1 MNMPANKRNP
11 AIGLVDIGTPV
22 AATVRMSAPAA
33 ERAVVPGSRSGVI
46 SALLV
51 VAIAAAAWFFFE
63 TLFVPR
69 ASVPVP
75 IAEVPAP
82 VVALPPVFVPTE
94 SSSLP
99 VINLPTADVQ
109 TGSGPVESVPNV
121 VREDPPANTAPTV
134 TAAAA
139 PTRHARARQDAPR
152 SATQFSAVRLPGGE
166 LSVDAKNQV
175 SLPPVS
181 EPPAAPAST
190 STTTRAEPVVSDDA
204 VQSVV
209 IPARPEETSRRS
221 MPDGTTV
228 IGRFADS
235 WSDIGSVS
243 VDVATISM
251 RAPPAAHTAKP
262 EYPAGGVVVI
272 VNKANSKSF
281 ARADISN
288 IYHDRVTRWPS
299 GERILVLD
307 LPLESGDRRRF
318 SVEVLDRLPLD
329 AATESSSRA
338 ITNHVQNEYR
348 TKNAD
353 VVVSYVERNENAIG
367 YVPAAAIAG
376 NHNVRVVYAIP

>member
-11 AIGLVDIGTPV
+11 AIGLVDIGTPG
-22 AATVRMSAPAA
+22 AATVPMSAPAA

-139 PTRHARARQDAPR
+139 PARRARARGDTPR
-152 SATQFSAVRLPGGE
+152 SAAQFSAGRLPGGE

-175 SLPPVS
+175 SLPRAPVS
-181 EPPAAPAST
+181 EPPAAPAG
-190 STTTRAEPVVSDDA
+190 TTGAEPVVSDDA

-209 IPARPEETSRRS
+209 IPARPEEPSRRS

-228 IGRFADS
+228 IARFADS

-243 VDVATISM
+243 VDLATISM
-251 RAPPAAHTAKP
+251 RAPPVAHTGKP

-307 LPLESGDRRRF
+307 LPLDSGDRRRF

-348 TKNAD
+348 TKTAD